1 MEPTEQPWT
10 FTSSTLK
17 TGTLKCSN
25 APETRSPKPYSSM
38 VPEGELEEEEEGEVD
53 EGTEGEEE
61 GIEAVKEEEGEIGSG
76 TAVVPQSSAEV
87 YLTAQ
92 GKSN

>member
-1 MEPTEQPWT
+1 MEPTERPWT
-10 FTSSTLK
+10 FTSSTSK

-25 APETRSPKPYSSM
+25 ALETKSPKPYSSM
-38 VPEGELEEEEEGEVD
+38 VPEGELEVEEGEGD
-53 EGTEGEEE
+53 EATEGEEE

-76 TAVVPQSSAEV
+76 TAVVPQSNAEV